1 MQFVILNVAVSL
13 GSFETD
19 FQVIW
24 YFAFSPSHIKE
35 LQFSLKRRKIYYAL
49 RRNPRVLCA
58 RLWESI
64 RKSASEN
71 LEVITKRKHRNR

>member
-19 FQVIW
+19 FREMS
-24 YFAFSPSHIKE
+24 YFTFSPSHIKE
-35 LQFSLKRRKIYYAL
+35 LKFSLKRRKINDTL

-64 RKSASEN
+64 RRGRLK
-71 LEVITKRKHRNR
+71 I